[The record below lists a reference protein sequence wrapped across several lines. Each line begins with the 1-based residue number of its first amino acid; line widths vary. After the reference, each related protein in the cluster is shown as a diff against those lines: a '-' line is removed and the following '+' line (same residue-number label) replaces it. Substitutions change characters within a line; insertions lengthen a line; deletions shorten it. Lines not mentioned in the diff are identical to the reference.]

1 MSQVVIINKVAVCTS
16 QPEAFNEHLITP
28 EHSWT
33 SDRPQKPASEI
44 ADQSTFGSGVVVISL
59 FIDEAIDWQ

>member
-1 MSQVVIINKVAVCTS
+1 MSQLVIISKVAVCTS
-16 QPEAFNEHLITP
+16 QPEAFYEHLSTP

-44 ADQSTFGSGVVVISL
+44 VDQSTFGIGVVVISS